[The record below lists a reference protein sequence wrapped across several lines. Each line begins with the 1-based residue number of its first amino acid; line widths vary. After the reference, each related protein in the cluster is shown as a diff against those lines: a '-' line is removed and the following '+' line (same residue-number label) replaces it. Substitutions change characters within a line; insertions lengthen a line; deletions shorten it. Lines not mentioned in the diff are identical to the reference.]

1 MSNSTTAM
9 GDYDY
14 VLPSSFVG
22 TNMVNRF
29 VNGDLNPR
37 NNDEDKFKNITGTT
51 EYGQRSEG
59 SQFGNPGL
67 YTSLSVVDL
76 HSYFDQRPIGF
87 DVSSREGQILNR
99 ALPELPPTTSLYH
112 QPPESSRTQDLSRLK
127 RFSKLCKT
135 KTFRII
141 FGLVLLFL
149 FYVLSSAIY
158 GLTMGKEE

>member
-1 MSNSTTAM
+1 MSNSTAAM

-37 NNDEDKFKNITGTT
+37 NNDEDQFKNITETT
-51 EYGQRSEG
+51 EYGQR

-67 YTSLSVVDL
+67 YTSVVDL
-76 HSYFDQRPIGF
+76 HSHFDQRPIGF
-87 DVSSREGQILNR
+87 DVSSREGQILNKV
-99 ALPELPPTTSLYH
+99 LPELPPTTGLYH

-127 RFSKLCKT
+127 RFSNLCKT

-141 FGLVLLFL
+141 FGLVLFVL
-149 FYVLSSAIY
+149 FYVLGGAVY
-158 GLTMGKEE
+158 GLAMGKEE